1 VATIPV
7 RTPST
12 RSGQPHLSRLEMRI
26 ALSAMSK
33 LLLHCS
39 GEVELDSSDYTW
51 CLSVVQGVIAGAT
64 QEESS
69 HATSSHIKAE
79 AGTP

>member
-1 VATIPV
+1 
-7 RTPST
+7 
-12 RSGQPHLSRLEMRI
+12 
-26 ALSAMSK
+26 MSK

-69 HATSSHIKAE
+69 HATSSHGKTE
-79 AGTP
+79 TGTPSTD